1 MASLESTS
9 GVVERLTRRGC
20 QAVLPQS
27 HVGCLSNLWES
38 GATPWL
44 DHTSICMT
52 RLFGDLYRY
61 SSLVQR
67 SKTIRRSSLDD
78 AGMPIP
84 LIDVVTCGSANA
96 YLNGWIK
103 PSEACAGTK
112 DEGFV
117 R

>member
-1 MASLESTS
+1 
-9 GVVERLTRRGC
+9 
-20 QAVLPQS
+20 
-27 HVGCLSNLWES
+27 
-38 GATPWL
+38 
-44 DHTSICMT
+44 MT

-67 SKTIRRSSLDD
+67 AKTIRRSSLDD